1 MIFSV
6 VRLII
11 FFLLKVISHWR
22 CVDNNPK
29 RDYIYYHLGLKL
41 LPKGIKMAGRT
52 KLLIR
57 ANKCIS
63 SISRLYVNL
72 GKLLHTDG
80 EVNQVVYALYMEG
93 AQTQKQISGG
103 YWIPPQTVNNIVL
116 ALQKKGI
123 VVLEEN
129 PADRRS
135 KIIKF
140 TDEGL
145 EFAKK
150 QIGAIVAF
158 EKKTISRMGIENYKK
173 MVELQELMFSSMRA
187 ELDERVTKGGK

>member
-1 MIFSV
+1 
-6 VRLII
+6 
-11 FFLLKVISHWR
+11 
-22 CVDNNPK
+22 
-29 RDYIYYHLGLKL
+29 
-41 LPKGIKMAGRT
+41 MAGRT

-72 GKLLHTDG
+72 DKLLHTDG

-103 YWIPPQTVNNIVL
+103 YSIPPQTVNNIVL

-135 KIIKF
+135 KIIRF

-158 EKKTISRMGIENYKK
+158 EKKAISRMGIENYKK